1 MERSMNK
8 NVWFAVALS
17 WVVGVLSAPPLF
29 GDAAD
34 GVRIKAM
41 AVLKS
46 DAPLEQKSAACEDLA
61 RVGDKDCVPVL
72 AGMLGNEQLS
82 HRARYALEAIPDRS
96 VDEALRA
103 ALGTL
108 SGKLLSGV
116 ISSIGARRDAAAV
129 ELLGKKL
136 DDRDGDVVRATA
148 TALGRIGTVA
158 ASKAMLDAV
167 KDAKGDNIGRICDGL
182 LTCGANLAAQ
192 GQQGEAKK
200 IYDGLLAQ
208 DLPARFRAAALRGAV
223 LCDRSGGMKLLRT
236 MLHDNEFGVFAM
248 ALRVSAGMKEKDV
261 TDVLVSEVGKLAADR
276 VIPVV
281 RILGQRGDKVALP
294 LLLEMANNGE
304 KDVRLEAIQSVGE
317 MGDASAVPVLV
328 VLMQDK
334 NEAIGRAAATAVAGL
349 PGLEVDAAI
358 VKALESPVPA
368 LRLKMIEVAGQRRVA
383 SAMPVL
389 LRTMSDK
396 DMSVRTAAARS
407 YIEMAGAGGIPVLI
421 EMLTKSTDGAEIGL
435 YEGLLGSV
443 CPMAGDKDPC
453 APRLVAA
460 LAQAG
465 PAVKPALLRTL
476 RVAGGPDA
484 LKAVRGALDDPN
496 KEVHTAALRA
506 LSEWTS
512 AEAAP
517 ALLELAK
524 NSGEPTERLVALR
537 GYLGIALQKSVAV
550 QDKLSICRQAAPIT
564 QRVEEKRMLLGALG
578 SGADAESLDLIVPY
592 LDDAAVKREAV
603 ATLMAIAEKRKPK
616 EYADVAKAALEKV
629 VKVAADDPAV
639 VKRAEELLKQMGSEK

>member
-1 MERSMNK
+1 MNK
-8 NVWFAVALS
+8 NLWSTVAMS
-17 WVVGVLSAPPLF
+17 WVVGMLFAPPLF
-29 GDAAD
+29 GDTAD
-34 GVRIKAM
+34 EVRAKAL

-82 HRARYALEAIPDRS
+82 HKARYALEAIPDKS

-108 SGKLLSGV
+108 SGRLLSGV
-116 ISSIGARRDAAAV
+116 ISSIGTRRDSAAV
-129 ELLGKKL
+129 ELLGKHL
-136 DDRDGDVVRATA
+136 GHRDGDVVRTA
-148 TALGRIGTVA
+148 AISLGRIGTVA
-158 ASKAMLDAV
+158 AGKAMLDAL
-167 KDAKGDNIGRICDGL
+167 KDAKGDTISRICDGL
-182 LTCGANLAAQ
+182 LTCGTNLAAQ

-208 DLPARFRAAALRGAV
+208 DLPVRFRAAALRGAV

-236 MLHDNEFGVFAM
+236 MLHDNEFCVFAM
-248 ALRVSAGMKEKDV
+248 ALRVATEMKEKDV

-281 RILGQRGDKVALP
+281 KILGQRGDKAALP

-304 KDVRLEAIQSVGE
+304 KGVRLEAMQSVGE
-317 MGDASAVPVLV
+317 IGDASAVPVLV

-334 NEAIGRAAATAVAGL
+334 NEAIGRAAATVVANL
-349 PGLEVDAAI
+349 PGPEVDAAI
-358 VKALESPVPA
+358 VKILESPVPA
-368 LRLKMIEVAGQRRVA
+368 LRLKMIEMAGQRRVA
-383 SAMPVL
+383 SAMPAL
-389 LRTMSDK
+389 LRAMSDK
-396 DMSVRTAAARS
+396 EVSIRTAAAKS
-407 YIEMAGAGGIPVLI
+407 YVELAGAGGIPVLI
-421 EMLTKSTDGAEIGL
+421 EMLMKSTDGAEIGL

-443 CPMAGDKDPC
+443 CPMAGDKDAC
-453 APRLVAA
+453 ARKLVDA

-484 LKAVRGALDDPN
+484 LKAVRGSLDDSN

-512 AEAAP
+512 ADAAP
-517 ALLELAK
+517 ILLELAR
-524 NSGEPTERLVALR
+524 NAGEPTERLVALR

-550 QDKLSICRQAAPIT
+550 QDKLAICRQAAPII
-564 QRVEEKRMLLGALG
+564 QRVEEKRLLLGALG
-578 SGADAESLDLIVPY
+578 SVAGAESLDLIVPY
-592 LDDAAVKREAV
+592 LDDTAVKREAV
-603 ATLMAIAEKRKPK
+603 ATIMAIAEKRKQK
-616 EYADVAKAALEKV
+616 EYAGVAKAALEKV

-639 VKRAEELLKQMGSEK
+639 VKRAEELLKQMGNEK

>member
-1 MERSMNK
+1 MNK
-8 NVWFAVALS
+8 NLWFVVALS

-29 GDAAD
+29 GDTAD
-34 GVRIKAM
+34 EVRAKAL

-46 DAPLEQKSAACEDLA
+46 DAPLEQKAAACEGLA

-82 HRARYALEAIPDRS
+82 HRARYALEAIPDKS

-103 ALGTL
+103 ALDTL

-116 ISSIGARRDAAAV
+116 ISSIGTRRDSAAV
-129 ELLGKKL
+129 ERLGEYL
-136 DDRDGDVVRATA
+136 GHRDGDVVRTTA
-148 TALGRIGTVA
+148 ISLGRIGTVA
-158 ASKAMLDAV
+158 AGKAMLDAL
-167 KDAKGDNIGRICDGL
+167 KDAKGDTVSRICDGL
-182 LTCGANLAAQ
+182 LTCGTNLAAQ

-200 IYDGLLAQ
+200 TYDGMLAQ
-208 DLPARFRAAALRGAV
+208 NLPVRLRAAALRGAV
-223 LCDRSGGMKLLRT
+223 LCDRSGGMKLLRS
-236 MLHDNEFGVFAM
+236 MLHDNELCVYAM
-248 ALRVSAGMKEKDV
+248 ALRVAAEMKDKNV
-261 TDVLVSEVGKLAADR
+261 TDVLVSEVGRLAADR

-281 RILGQRGDKVALP
+281 RILGQRGDKAALP

-317 MGDASAVPVLV
+317 IGDASAMPVLV

-334 NEAIGRAAATAVAGL
+334 NDAIGRAAATVVANL
-349 PGLEVDAAI
+349 PGPEVDAAI
-358 VKALESPVPA
+358 VKILESPVPA
-368 LRLKMIEVAGQRRVA
+368 LRLKMIEMAGQRRVA
-383 SAMPVL
+383 SAMPAL
-389 LRTMSDK
+389 LSTMSDK
-396 DMSVRTAAARS
+396 DVSIRTAAAKS
-407 YIEMAGAGGIPVLI
+407 YVELAGAGGIPVLI
-421 EMLTKSTDGAEIGL
+421 ESLMKSTDGAEIGL

-443 CPMAGDKDPC
+443 FPMAGDKDAC
-453 APRLVAA
+453 AAKLVDA
-460 LAQAG
+460 LAKAG

-484 LKAVRGALDDPN
+484 LKAVRGAVDDPN

-517 ALLELAK
+517 ALLELAR
-524 NSGEPTERLVALR
+524 NAGEPTERLVALR

-550 QDKLSICRQAAPIT
+550 QDKLIICRQAAPII

-578 SGADAESLDLIVPY
+578 SAASAESLDLVVPY
-592 LDDAAVKREAV
+592 LDDTAVKREAV
-603 ATLMAIAEKRKPK
+603 ATIMAIAEKRKQK
-616 EYADVAKAALEKV
+616 EYAGVAKAALEKV

-639 VKRAEELLKQMGSEK
+639 VKRAEELLKQMGNEK

>member
-1 MERSMNK
+1 MNK
-8 NVWFAVALS
+8 NLWSTVAMS
-17 WVVGVLSAPPLF
+17 WVVGMLFAPPLF
-29 GDAAD
+29 GDTAD
-34 GVRIKAM
+34 EVRAKAL

-82 HRARYALEAIPDRS
+82 HKARYALEAIPDKS

-108 SGKLLSGV
+108 SGRLLSGV
-116 ISSIGARRDAAAV
+116 ISSIGTRRDSAAV
-129 ELLGKKL
+129 ELLGKHL
-136 DDRDGDVVRATA
+136 GHRDGDVVRTA
-148 TALGRIGTVA
+148 AISLGRIGTVA
-158 ASKAMLDAV
+158 AGKAMLDAL
-167 KDAKGDNIGRICDGL
+167 KDAKGDTISRICDGL
-182 LTCGANLAAQ
+182 LTCGTNLAAQ

-208 DLPARFRAAALRGAV
+208 DLPVRFRAAALRGAV

-236 MLHDNEFGVFAM
+236 MLHDNEFCVFAM
-248 ALRVSAGMKEKDV
+248 ALRVATEMKEKDV

-281 RILGQRGDKVALP
+281 KILGQRGDKAALP

-304 KDVRLEAIQSVGE
+304 KGVRLEAMQSVGE
-317 MGDASAVPVLV
+317 IGDASAVPVLV

-334 NEAIGRAAATAVAGL
+334 NEAIGRAAATVVANL
-349 PGLEVDAAI
+349 PGPEVDAAI
-358 VKALESPVPA
+358 VKILGSPVPA
-368 LRLKMIEVAGQRRVA
+368 LRLKMIEMAGQRRVA
-383 SAMPVL
+383 SAMPAL
-389 LRTMSDK
+389 LRAMSDK
-396 DMSVRTAAARS
+396 EVSIRTAAAKS
-407 YIEMAGAGGIPVLI
+407 YVELAGAGGIPVLI
-421 EMLTKSTDGAEIGL
+421 EMLMKSTDGAEIGL

-443 CPMAGDKDPC
+443 CPMAGDKDAC
-453 APRLVAA
+453 ARKLVDA

-484 LKAVRGALDDPN
+484 LKAVRGSLDDSN

-512 AEAAP
+512 ADAAP
-517 ALLELAK
+517 ILLELAR
-524 NSGEPTERLVALR
+524 NAGEPTERLVALR

-550 QDKLSICRQAAPIT
+550 QDKLAICRQAAPII
-564 QRVEEKRMLLGALG
+564 QRVEEKRLLLGALG
-578 SGADAESLDLIVPY
+578 SVAGAESLDLIVPY
-592 LDDAAVKREAV
+592 LDDTAVKREAV
-603 ATLMAIAEKRKPK
+603 ATIMAIAEKRKQK
-616 EYADVAKAALEKV
+616 EYAGVAKAALEKV

-639 VKRAEELLKQMGSEK
+639 VKRAEELLKQMGNEK

>member
-1 MERSMNK
+1 M
-8 NVWFAVALS
+8 S
-17 WVVGVLSAPPLF
+17 WVVGMLFAPPLF
-29 GDAAD
+29 GDTAD
-34 GVRIKAM
+34 EVRAKAL

-82 HRARYALEAIPDRS
+82 HKARYALEAIPDKS

-108 SGKLLSGV
+108 SGRLLSGV
-116 ISSIGARRDAAAV
+116 ISSIGTRRDSAAV
-129 ELLGKKL
+129 ELLGKHL
-136 DDRDGDVVRATA
+136 GHRDGDVVRTA
-148 TALGRIGTVA
+148 AISLGRIGTVA
-158 ASKAMLDAV
+158 AGKAMLDAL
-167 KDAKGDNIGRICDGL
+167 KDAKGDTISRICDGL
-182 LTCGANLAAQ
+182 LTCGTNLAAQ

-208 DLPARFRAAALRGAV
+208 DLPVRFRAAALRGAV

-236 MLHDNEFGVFAM
+236 MLHDNEFCVFAM
-248 ALRVSAGMKEKDV
+248 ALRVATEMKEKDV

-281 RILGQRGDKVALP
+281 KILGQRGDKAALP

-304 KDVRLEAIQSVGE
+304 KGVRLEAMQSVGE
-317 MGDASAVPVLV
+317 IGDASAVPVLV

-334 NEAIGRAAATAVAGL
+334 NEAIGRAAATVVANL
-349 PGLEVDAAI
+349 PGPEVDAAI
-358 VKALESPVPA
+358 VKILESPVPA
-368 LRLKMIEVAGQRRVA
+368 LRLKMIEMAGQRRVA
-383 SAMPVL
+383 SAMPAL
-389 LRTMSDK
+389 LRAMSDK
-396 DMSVRTAAARS
+396 EVSIRTAAAKS
-407 YIEMAGAGGIPVLI
+407 YAELAGAGGIPVLI
-421 EMLTKSTDGAEIGL
+421 DMLMKSTDGAEIGL
-435 YEGLLGSV
+435 HERVLSSV
-443 CPMAGDKDPC
+443 CPMAGDQDAC
-453 APRLVAA
+453 ARKLVDA

-484 LKAVRGALDDPN
+484 LKAVRGSLDDSN

-512 AEAAP
+512 ADAAP
-517 ALLELAK
+517 ILLELAR
-524 NSGEPTERLVALR
+524 NAGEPTERLVALR

-550 QDKLSICRQAAPIT
+550 QDKLAICRQAAPII
-564 QRVEEKRMLLGALG
+564 QRVEEKRLLLGALG
-578 SGADAESLDLIVPY
+578 SVAGAESLDLIVPY
-592 LDDAAVKREAV
+592 LDDTAVKREAV
-603 ATLMAIAEKRKPK
+603 ATIMAIAEKRKQK
-616 EYADVAKAALEKV
+616 EYAGVAKAALEKV

-639 VKRAEELLKQMGSEK
+639 VKRAEELLKQMGNEK

>member
-1 MERSMNK
+1 MNK
-8 NVWFAVALS
+8 NLWSTVAMS
-17 WVVGVLSAPPLF
+17 WVVGMLFAPPLF
-29 GDAAD
+29 GDTAD
-34 GVRIKAM
+34 EVRAKAL

-82 HRARYALEAIPDRS
+82 HKARYALEAIPDKS

-108 SGKLLSGV
+108 SGRLLSGV
-116 ISSIGARRDAAAV
+116 ISSIGTRRDSAAV
-129 ELLGKKL
+129 ELLGKHL
-136 DDRDGDVVRATA
+136 GHRDGDVVRTA
-148 TALGRIGTVA
+148 AISLGRIGTVA
-158 ASKAMLDAV
+158 AGKAMLDAL
-167 KDAKGDNIGRICDGL
+167 KDAKGDTISRICDGL
-182 LTCGANLAAQ
+182 LTCGTNLAAQ
-192 GQQGEAKK
+192 GQQGEAKG

-208 DLPARFRAAALRGAV
+208 DLPVRFRAAALRGAV

-236 MLHDNEFGVFAM
+236 MLHDNEFCVFAM
-248 ALRVSAGMKEKDV
+248 ALRVATEMKEKDV

-281 RILGQRGDKVALP
+281 KILGQRGDKAALP

-304 KDVRLEAIQSVGE
+304 KGVRLEAMQSVGE
-317 MGDASAVPVLV
+317 IGDASAVPVLV

-334 NEAIGRAAATAVAGL
+334 NEAIGRAAATVVANL
-349 PGLEVDAAI
+349 PGPEVDAAI
-358 VKALESPVPA
+358 VKILESPVPA
-368 LRLKMIEVAGQRRVA
+368 LRLKMIEMAGQRRVA
-383 SAMPVL
+383 SAMPAL
-389 LRTMSDK
+389 LRAMSDK
-396 DMSVRTAAARS
+396 EVSIRTAAAKS
-407 YIEMAGAGGIPVLI
+407 YAELAGAGGIPVLI
-421 EMLTKSTDGAEIGL
+421 DMLMKSTDGAEIGL
-435 YEGLLGSV
+435 HERVLSSV
-443 CPMAGDKDPC
+443 CPMAGDQDAC
-453 APRLVAA
+453 ARKLVDA

-484 LKAVRGALDDPN
+484 LKAVRGSLDDSN

-512 AEAAP
+512 ADAAP
-517 ALLELAK
+517 ILLELAR
-524 NSGEPTERLVALR
+524 NAGEPTERLVALR

-550 QDKLSICRQAAPIT
+550 QDKLAICRQAAPII
-564 QRVEEKRMLLGALG
+564 QRVEEKRLLLGALG
-578 SGADAESLDLIVPY
+578 SVAGAESLDLIVPY
-592 LDDAAVKREAV
+592 LDDTAVKREAV
-603 ATLMAIAEKRKPK
+603 ATIMAIAEKRKQK
-616 EYADVAKAALEKV
+616 EYAGVAKAALEKV

-639 VKRAEELLKQMGSEK
+639 VKRAEELLKQMGNEK